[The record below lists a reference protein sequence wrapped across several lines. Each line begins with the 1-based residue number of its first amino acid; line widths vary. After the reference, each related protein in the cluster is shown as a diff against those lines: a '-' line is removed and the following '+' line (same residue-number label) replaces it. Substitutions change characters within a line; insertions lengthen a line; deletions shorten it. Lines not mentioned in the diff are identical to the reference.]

1 MRTADLIVHARWI
14 IPIEAEQPYYEN
26 YSIVVNESKIVALLP
41 TKDVASQWQS
51 QHIFN
56 LSEHA
61 LMPGMINAHGHSAMS
76 LFRGLADDL
85 PLMEWLTKHIWPAE
99 QKWVSEGFVADGSL
113 LAIVEMIKTGTTCFS
128 DMYFFPEITAQVATK
143 HQIRAQI
150 NFPVLDFPSAW
161 AENANEYI
169 RKGLKLHSQYQQSD
183 LITTGFGPHAPY
195 TVSDDPLKKI
205 LMLSEQMAAP
215 IQIHLHETA
224 FEIEEAIRQTGERPI
239 KRLNRLGLLSPSLQA
254 VHMTQ
259 LNDEDIELL
268 NRTGAQVIHCPE
280 SNLKLAS
287 GFCPVNKLQQ
297 AGVNVALG
305 TDGAASNNDLDM
317 FGEMKTAALLAKGV
331 SQNASALN
339 AQQALTMATLN
350 GARALGIEDVTGS
363 LVEGKWADMIAIK
376 MDHLEQLPV
385 FNPISH
391 IVYSGSSQHVT
402 HSWIAGKIHMNNRVL
417 TLIDQ
422 ALLSDKIKHW
432 ANKITS
438 QDSA

>member
-1 MRTADLIVHARWI
+1 MRPADLIVHAKWI
-14 IPIEAEQPYYEN
+14 IPIEAEQPFYED
-26 YSIVVNESKIVALLP
+26 YSVVVKDGKIAALLP
-41 TKDVASQWQS
+41 TVDVASEWQS
-51 QHIFN
+51 QHVFD

-61 LMPGMINAHGHSAMS
+61 LMPGMINAHSHSPMT

-85 PLMEWLTKHIWPAE
+85 PLMDWLTNHIWPAE
-99 QKWVSEGFVADGSL
+99 QKWVSEEFVAVGSL
-113 LAIVEMIKTGTTCFS
+113 LAIAEMIKTGTTCFS

-143 HQIRAQI
+143 HHIRTQI
-150 NFPVLDFPSAW
+150 NFPILDFPSAW
-161 AENANEYI
+161 AENADEYI
-169 RKGLKLHSQYQQSD
+169 RKGLHLHKQYQQSE

-195 TVSDDPLKKI
+195 TVSDEPLKKI
-205 LMLSEQMAAP
+205 LMLSEQMSAP
-215 IQIHLHETA
+215 VQIHLHETA
-224 FEIEEAIRQTGERPI
+224 FEVEEAVRQTGERPI
-239 KRLNRLGLLSPSLQA
+239 KRLERLGLLSPTLQT

-259 LNDEDIELL
+259 LNDDDIELL
-268 NRTGAQVIHCPE
+268 TRTGAQVIHCPE

-287 GFCPVNKLQQ
+287 GFCPVDKLQQ
-297 AGVNVALG
+297 AGINVALG

-350 GARALGIEDVTGS
+350 GARALGIDDVTGS
-363 LVEGKWADMIAIK
+363 LAVAKWADMIAIK
-376 MDHLEQLPV
+376 LDSLEQLPV
-385 FNPISH
+385 FNPVSH

-402 HSWIAGKIHMNNRVL
+402 HSWIAGKIHMNNRML

-422 ALLSDKIKHW
+422 ALLSDKVKHW